1 VPGRA
6 CSRKGVLWVVGLLI
20 LISACASHRPIG
32 AGSPR
37 GEVHPPEAKIR
48 TVAAGDTLYSI
59 AWESGNDYRD
69 LATWNDIPRPYLIKP
84 GQKIRLSP
92 PTQQEEVV
100 RTRSEGPTVH
110 VVKRGETLYR
120 IGITHD
126 LSAQDLARWNDIS
139 PPYTL
144 RVGQRLLLVGPDA
157 QSGRAAAG
165 TQTPGKTSGKK
176 ADKPKRD
183 ATPRQGAS
191 TSNERVDWA
200 WPADGSVIGRYG
212 DDNNKGV
219 EIAGRKGQPIRAS
232 GSGQVVYQ
240 GGGLRGY
247 GQLIIIKHNATYLSA
262 YAHCDRIL
270 VKEGDVVKRGQKIAD
285 MGSSGTDRTKLHFEI
300 RRHGT
305 PVNPLSY
312 LPRK

>member
-1 VPGRA
+1 M
-6 CSRKGVLWVVGLLI
+6 
-20 LISACASHRPIG
+20 G
-32 AGSPR
+32 AGAPRADAASPDSKF
-37 GEVHPPEAKIR
+37 H

-59 AWESGNDYRD
+59 AWESGNDYRE
-69 LATWNDIPRPYLIKP
+69 LAAWNDIPRPYLIKP
-84 GQKIRLSP
+84 GQKIRLTKPAQTAADS
-92 PTQQEEVV
+92 T
-100 RTRSEGPTVH
+100 RRSEGPAAH
-110 VVKRGETLYR
+110 VVVRGETLYR
-120 IGITHD
+120 IAITHD
-126 LSAQDLARWNDIS
+126 IRVQDLARWNDLA

-144 RVGQRLLLVGPDA
+144 KVGQRIQLVGPDEPSA
-157 QSGRAAAG
+157 RAA
-165 TQTPGKTSGKK
+165 PGAQAPAKAPAKK
-176 ADKPKRD
+176 PVAADKPKPQAAPRPAAGAAD
-183 ATPRQGAS
+183 AS
-191 TSNERVDWA
+191 IDWA
-200 WPADGSVIGRYG
+200 WPADGNVIGRFG
-212 DDNNKGV
+212 DGNSKGIA
-219 EIAGRKGQPIRAS
+219 IAGRKGQPIRAS

-247 GQLIIIKHNATYLSA
+247 GQLIIVKHNATYLSA